1 MTQHAFDLAGVNWP
15 RIGSVFASDCFEGHP
30 SHADSFRTPS
40 ARQIVLTPAG
50 NTIYREG
57 EPCRAIFQ
65 VAHGLGRTVKQTSE
79 GRRIVQSFCVPG
91 DIFGISC
98 TSTYMATAEAVSDLH
113 LIKFEPS
120 QFDSWL
126 ETDRTLAR
134 QLWNWLVRNSERAEQ
149 LRWLARGT
157 SIEKLSYFLLDLAER
172 LSART
177 RVELQMS
184 RYDIGDY
191 LGLSSE
197 TVSRAF
203 TILRAREFISIT
215 GRIVYL
221 RNPSG
226 LQQLSM
232 ACSTRQDQG

>member
-1 MTQHAFDLAGVNWP
+1 MIQHVVTRVGGSRSGSSSGAASGCREPCPFDVG
-15 RIGSVFASDCFEGHP
+15 G
-30 SHADSFRTPS
+30 FRSAS
-40 ARQIVLTPAG
+40 ARPIFLSAAG
-50 NTIYREG
+50 TTIYREG
-57 EPCRAIFQ
+57 EPCRTIFQ
-65 VAHGLGRTVKQTSE
+65 VAHGIARTVRQTSD

-91 DIFGISC
+91 DIFGMSC
-98 TSTYMATAEAVSDLH
+98 TSAYLATAEAISDIH
-113 LIKFEPS
+113 LMRFESS

-126 ETDRTLAR
+126 ETDGAFVHHLCD
-134 QLWNWLVRNSERAEQ
+134 WLVRNGERAEQ
-149 LRWLARGT
+149 LRLVARGT
-157 SIEKLSYFLLDLAER
+157 SVEKLSYFLLDLAER
-172 LSART
+172 MSART

-203 TILRAREFISIT
+203 TCLRSRGFIST
-215 GRIVYL
+215 DGRIVYL

-232 ACSTRQDQG
+232 ACGSRVERG

>member
-1 MTQHAFDLAGVNWP
+1 MIQHAVNLAANRP
-15 RIGSVFASDCFEGHP
+15 RSSSDFSSGRCERHPPEGGSFGTAS
-30 SHADSFRTPS
+30 T
-40 ARQIVLTPAG
+40 RQISLTSAG

-65 VAHGLGRTVKQTSE
+65 VAHGLARTVKHTSQ
-79 GRRIVQSFCVPG
+79 GRRIIQSFCMPN
-91 DIFGISC
+91 DIFGMSC

-113 LIKFEPS
+113 LMKFEPG

-126 ETDRTLAR
+126 HNDGTFAR
-134 QLWNWLVRNSERAEQ
+134 QLCTWLVRNSERVEQ
-149 LRWLARGT
+149 LRLLARGT

-172 LSART
+172 MSART

-203 TILRAREFISIT
+203 TSLRARGYICT
-215 GRIVYL
+215 DGHIVYL
-221 RNPSG
+221 RNKSG

-232 ACSTRQDQG
+232 ACSTR